1 MRLYYF
7 DSSAIVK
14 LVVTDQETDAITS
27 LSSSDSLWL
36 TSDLAVTEVQRAC
49 LRYSAQAMA
58 DAQEVLRHL
67 ATIQLTSDVYDKAG
81 RLPSAYLRS
90 LDAIHIAAA
99 QTLGS
104 ELTAM
109 VTYDKR
115 LSDAAKQHGLRVVSP
130 GAK

>member
-14 LVVTDQETDAITS
+14 LVITDQETDAMS
-27 LSSSDSLWL
+27 ALSAPDSLWL
-36 TSDLAVTEVQRAC
+36 TSELACTEVQRAC
-49 LRYSAQAMA
+49 LRHSAQAME
-58 DAQEVLRHL
+58 DAREVLRHL
-67 ATIQLTSDVYDKAG
+67 ATIQLTSDQYEAAG
-81 RLPSAYLRS
+81 RLQPAHLRS

-109 VTYDKR
+109 VTYDRR
-115 LSDAAKQHGLRVVSP
+115 LAEAAIQNGLPVLSL
-130 GAK
+130 